1 VIREKKAFRIRKVGQ
16 GFRMGILGAILV
28 GCFGVISN
36 AWARPEAQTLALPF
50 EHQVIFE
57 GSIPGQVEERV
68 VAGGKVEGET
78 ADFQQTGKPDLVI
91 PWKKVQAILP
101 ILPAEDSG
109 ASVENLRAAMKVLQA
124 NRADW
129 PKRTEVSEGTLQK
142 WQERIDGILRRQED
156 GRRKKQEE
164 EETKIRQAAREQAEA
179 EIVAKEAEKSRL
191 IDLAKGMVANYQ
203 GFRIRQEIEEASQ
216 ACDKLEK
223 SDLAKIPDYEKASDF
238 WKRCLALP
246 ADVAMPGG
254 LEGQKELSVKLA
266 IDPSAHGSALTASA
280 WVLFLVPLMVA
291 LHGLTRFLALLQER
305 AWVGAGLWLGIGAAA
320 GICLFLL
327 FFSERVSGVEV
338 GSGANAETREVWVAL
353 ANVKEKEVT
362 RFAEK
367 IEIPSRIFL
376 QKIVGSMKNPEVGS
390 TAWVPTLTRL
400 PVIVGDS
407 GIEIGVE
414 VPLKWISLPVRVA
427 FAGPLPDQ
435 EISLKVTGGKI
446 GPFSVGAGGG
456 AWIWEQIVPTYQGV
470 VTGLGLDQG
479 VRLILLNSEKVVVS
493 IPEIRAKLKPS
504 P

>member
-1 VIREKKAFRIRKVGQ
+1 
-16 GFRMGILGAILV
+16 M
-28 GCFGVISN
+28 
-36 AWARPEAQTLALPF
+36 
-50 EHQVIFE
+50 
-57 GSIPGQVEERV
+57 
-68 VAGGKVEGET
+68 AGGKGEGET

-129 PKRTEVSEGTLQK
+129 PKRTEVSEATLQR
-142 WQERIDGILRRQED
+142 WQGRIDGILKHQED
-156 GRRKKQEE
+156 ERRKKQEE
-164 EETKIRQAAREQAEA
+164 EEAKIRQAAKEQAEA
-179 EIVAKEAEKSRL
+179 EIAAKEAEKSQL
-191 IDLAKGMVANYQ
+191 IDLAKGKVANYQ
-203 GFRIRQEIEEASQ
+203 GFRNRQELEEATQ
-216 ACDKLEK
+216 ACDKLDK
-223 SDLAKIPDYEKASDF
+223 SDLMKIPDYEKASEY

-246 ADVAMPGG
+246 ADVAMPGN
-254 LEGQKELSVKLA
+254 LEGAKEPTIALA
-266 IDPSAHGSALTASA
+266 IDPTVSGSALTVLA
-280 WVLFLVPLMVA
+280 WALFLIPLVVT

-305 AWVGAGLWLGIGAAA
+305 AGVGAGLWLGIGAAA

-400 PVIVGDS
+400 PAVGGDS
-407 GIEIGVE
+407 GIEIRVE
-414 VPLKWISLPVRVA
+414 VPMKWISLPVRVS

-435 EISLKVTGGKI
+435 EISLKATGGKI
-446 GPFSVGAGGG
+446 GPFSVGASGG
-456 AWIWEQIVPTYQGV
+456 AWIWEQIAPAYQGV

-479 VRLILLNSEKVVVS
+479 VRLIPLNSEKLVVS
-493 IPEIRAKLKPS
+493 IPDIQAKLKPS